1 MSGRPLGGG
10 DLSPADGILNES
22 IYLSN
27 LMELYSFKRLNVLHE
42 NYTMIL
48 NINITYIKLFIHS
61 NIKFENVLGQHHEF
75 GLC

>member
-1 MSGRPLGGG
+1 
-10 DLSPADGILNES
+10 
-22 IYLSN
+22 
-27 LMELYSFKRLNVLHE
+27 MELYSYKRLNALHE

-48 NINITYIKLFIHS
+48 NIYIIYIKLFICS